1 MKNMILVIGENI
13 IEAVNTT
20 GTDIMI
26 KKVKLLSKYIIYTKE
41 YLKTRTKVVNKNVTQ
56 CRSKTIGYESKTI
69 VQPLH
74 NIKVVLCDFKSNI

>member
-56 CRSKTIGYESKTI
+56 CRSKIIRYENKTI
-69 VQPLH
+69 IQPLH
-74 NIKVVLCDFKSNI
+74 NIKVVLCDLKSNI